1 MSDSVG
7 QYLNEIGAVALLNAQ
22 EEREL
27 SQAIERGVEARIRKE
42 EGEKGREIDKAIR
55 EAAAAKDRFIRA
67 NLRLVVSVA
76 RRYPLPPG
84 MELLDLIQEGNL
96 GLEHAVDKFDWRKG
110 FKFSTYATFWIRQS
124 IGRALDQKASLVRLP
139 GDRSASLRAAL
150 RQVSGDGDE
159 LDDDHARLH
168 RLTTPTSLD
177 RTIGDDDSN
186 ELIDLLPDANPG
198 PELEVMAKAEEE
210 MVTGL
215 LDILEPRA
223 KYAVEQRFGLS
234 DGIKRSYREVG
245 EELGVTAEA
254 ARRLVKRAI
263 NAVREHAEELTRLF
277 GRWVAAH
284 TKEEV
289 YRLAQRYGHA
299 YGYVATA
306 RDMLDSPQLRHR
318 RFFVQVRH
326 PVAGRVTVPGAP
338 FRMSR
343 MPFVSRRAPL
353 LGEHGGTSLPSRRER
368 MGRSD
373 GHEAGCLPLEGLRV
387 VDFTHIWAGPY
398 CTRILADLGA
408 EVIKIE
414 SPRRGDGG
422 RGQGVG
428 RYHAYSRNKLAIAID
443 LRTDEGRRHIRKLI
457 AMSDVVAENF
467 SVGVTKRLGVDY
479 ADCRAITPSI
489 VYIALPAF
497 GRTGPGSGFV
507 GMGATQ
513 EAMSGLLGIS
523 SYPGA
528 VPSPTGVKY
537 GDPNGG
543 LLGAVAVLAALHHRA
558 ATGEGQLID
567 LSQRE
572 ANIFTLPEPVLDYV
586 LNGRTAEAGGGKR
599 PDRAPTGCYPC
610 KDDEWVAIDVETDRQ
625 FRALCAVVG
634 RPDLAADRRFATPA
648 QRKRNEGELDR
659 IIESWTR
666 KRSATSGM
674 WLLQDAGV
682 PAGAVLTNKQVAENE
697 HFRARGFFQRDTEGR
712 VHLAAPWRFSKVAL
726 GVRRF
731 APELGQDT
739 LHVLRDILGVPEAD
753 IRAMERK
760 GVIKR

>member
-42 EGEKGREIDKAIR
+42 EGERGRDIDRAIR

-223 KYAVEQRFGLS
+223 KYAVQQRFGLT

-263 NAVREHAEELTRLF
+263 NAVREHAEELSLAET
-277 GRWVAAH
+277 VDAA
-284 TKEEV
+284 
-289 YRLAQRYGHA
+289 
-299 YGYVATA
+299 
-306 RDMLDSPQLRHR
+306 
-318 RFFVQVRH
+318 
-326 PVAGRVTVPGAP
+326 
-338 FRMSR
+338 
-343 MPFVSRRAPL
+343 
-353 LGEHGGTSLPSRRER
+353 
-368 MGRSD
+368 
-373 GHEAGCLPLEGLRV
+373 
-387 VDFTHIWAGPY
+387 
-398 CTRILADLGA
+398 
-408 EVIKIE
+408 
-414 SPRRGDGG
+414 
-422 RGQGVG
+422 
-428 RYHAYSRNKLAIAID
+428 
-443 LRTDEGRRHIRKLI
+443 
-457 AMSDVVAENF
+457 
-467 SVGVTKRLGVDY
+467 
-479 ADCRAITPSI
+479 
-489 VYIALPAF
+489 
-497 GRTGPGSGFV
+497 
-507 GMGATQ
+507 
-513 EAMSGLLGIS
+513 
-523 SYPGA
+523 
-528 VPSPTGVKY
+528 
-537 GDPNGG
+537 
-543 LLGAVAVLAALHHRA
+543 
-558 ATGEGQLID
+558 
-567 LSQRE
+567 
-572 ANIFTLPEPVLDYV
+572 
-586 LNGRTAEAGGGKR
+586 
-599 PDRAPTGCYPC
+599 
-610 KDDEWVAIDVETDRQ
+610 
-625 FRALCAVVG
+625 
-634 RPDLAADRRFATPA
+634 
-648 QRKRNEGELDR
+648 
-659 IIESWTR
+659 
-666 KRSATSGM
+666 
-674 WLLQDAGV
+674 
-682 PAGAVLTNKQVAENE
+682 
-697 HFRARGFFQRDTEGR
+697 
-712 VHLAAPWRFSKVAL
+712 
-726 GVRRF
+726 
-731 APELGQDT
+731 
-739 LHVLRDILGVPEAD
+739 
-753 IRAMERK
+753 
-760 GVIKR
+760 